1 MAGPRCMNNRCPFQI
16 SPIFSELAMVLKYF
30 FLKDCS
36 QNTYILVLILT
47 LFNAV
52 LSKQLF
58 SGTLSFLPVKCSEYL
73 TSFISF
79 TCIILIYQRITASF
93 WLPKFF
99 TKYILCS
106 VNILAVKKGVLKK
119 LKFFIFQYDICLC
132 LTNLIQ

>member
-1 MAGPRCMNNRCPFQI
+1 MTNRCPFQM
-16 SPIFSELAMVLKYF
+16 SPVFSKLAMVLKYF

-36 QNTYILVLILT
+36 QNTYVLMLILT

-58 SGTLSFLPVKCSEYL
+58 SGALSFLPVKCPEYL

-93 WLPKFF
+93 SLPKFF
-99 TKYILCS
+99 TKYFVQCQHTGCEKRSLWLNKFGKYYI
-106 VNILAVKKGVLKK
+106 KKSLSSS
-119 LKFFIFQYDICLC
+119 FFKTI
-132 LTNLIQ
+132 